1 MKKHTRPAASI
12 AGNTAYIT
20 LIPVLIV
27 VMIGLFLVTS
37 AFVVVDA
44 GNVGVVKR
52 LGAVQEKALPEG
64 FHFKRPFMD
73 IVEQVNVRLVPVQ
86 VKATAASRD
95 LQTVTT
101 DVTVAYS
108 LSGLL
113 APVTFQRIGDTRQ
126 VAAAVVEP
134 AIQESVKAVTAQF
147 TAEELVTKRA
157 LVKQDIQS
165 AITAYITSTLDE
177 KEIGDAVMLAN
188 VAITDFAFSEDFNRA
203 IEAKV
208 NAEQQALQA
217 ANEKI
222 RVITQAEASAA
233 ERKLA
238 ADAEAY
244 STEVQS
250 KARADA
256 IRREA
261 EALLQSPE
269 LIQLRAVEKWDG
281 VLPRMQGSNVVPFLN
296 VGSIVDQPAQPAP
309 AN

>member
-1 MKKHTRPAASI
+1 MKKHISSAASI

-20 LIPVLIV
+20 LIPVLIIVMV
-27 VMIGLFLVTS
+27 VLFLVTS

-73 IVEQVNVRLVPVQ
+73 VVEQVNVRLVPVQ

-108 LSGLL
+108 LSGIL

-157 LVKQDIQS
+157 LVKQDIQA
-165 AITAYITSTLDE
+165 AISAYITSTLDE

-188 VAITDFAFSEDFNRA
+188 VAITDFAFSDDFNRA

-217 ANEKI
+217 ANEKTR
-222 RVITQAEASAA
+222 RVTQAEASAA

-250 KARADA
+250 RARADA
-256 IRREA
+256 IRRES

-281 VLPRMQGSNVVPFLN
+281 VLPRMQGSGVVPFLN
-296 VGSIVDQPAQPAP
+296 VGSIVDQPAG
-309 AN
+309 

>member
-1 MKKHTRPAASI
+1 MKIAHPSRRSI
-12 AGNTAYIT
+12 AANAAYIT
-20 LIPVLIV
+20 LIPVLII
-27 VMIGLFLVTS
+27 VMIALFLVTS
-37 AFVVVDA
+37 SFVVVDA

-52 LGAVQEKALPEG
+52 LGAVQPDPLPEG

-73 IVEQVNVRLVPVQ
+73 VVEQVNIRLVPVQ
-86 VKATAASRD
+86 VKASAASRD

-101 DVTVAYS
+101 DVTVTYS
-108 LSGLL
+108 VSGEL
-113 APVTFQRIGDTRQ
+113 APVTFQRIGDTRR

-157 LVKQDIQS
+157 LVKQNIQS
-165 AITAYITSTLDE
+165 AIMTFITNTLSE
-177 KEIGDAVMLAN
+177 KDIGDSVNLAN
-188 VAITDFAFSEDFNRA
+188 VAITDFAFSDEFNRA

-208 NAEQQALQA
+208 KAEQEALQA
-217 ANEKI
+217 KNEKI
-222 RVITQAEASAA
+222 RRVTQAEASAA
-233 ERKLA
+233 ERQLA

-256 IRREA
+256 ITREA
-261 EALLQSPE
+261 AALTDNPE

-281 VLPRMQGSNVVPFLN
+281 VLPRMQGSSVIPFLN
-296 VGSIVDQPAQPAP
+296 VGSLADQPATQP
-309 AN
+309 

>member
-1 MKKHTRPAASI
+1 MKIALTSRRSI
-12 AGNTAYIT
+12 AANAAYIT
-20 LIPVLIV
+20 LIPVLII
-27 VMIGLFLVTS
+27 VMIALFIVTS

-52 LGAVQEKALPEG
+52 LGAVQPDPLPEG

-73 IVEQVNVRLVPVQ
+73 VVEQVNIRLVPVQ
-86 VKATAASRD
+86 VKASAASRD

-101 DVTVAYS
+101 DVTVTYS
-108 LSGLL
+108 VSGEL
-113 APVTFQRIGDTRQ
+113 APVTFQRIGDTRR

-157 LVKQDIQS
+157 LVKQNIQS
-165 AITAYITSTLDE
+165 AIMTFITNTLNE
-177 KEIGDAVMLAN
+177 KDIGDSVQLAN
-188 VAITDFAFSEDFNRA
+188 VAITDFAFSDEFNRA

-208 NAEQQALQA
+208 KAEQEALQA
-217 ANEKI
+217 KNEKI
-222 RVITQAEASAA
+222 RRVTQAEASAA
-233 ERKLA
+233 ERQLA

-256 IRREA
+256 ITREA
-261 EALLQSPE
+261 AALTNNPE

-281 VLPRMQGSNVVPFLN
+281 ALPRMQGSSAIPFLN
-296 VGSIVDQPAQPAP
+296 VGSLADQPATQP
-309 AN
+309 